1 METSC
6 VILAG
11 GKSSRLGND
20 KVLETVGS
28 KSLLQRVISG
38 VSLLSN
44 DIIIVTASEQAF
56 PELVDYPELRI
67 VSDIFPGKGPLGGIY
82 TGLVTSTSFYNLV
95 VAIDMPFLNRDF
107 LRYMIRLAAR
117 FDLVVPRVGNLVEP
131 LHAVY
136 TRKCL
141 APIEGM
147 IAQGRLRVN
156 LLLSL
161 VNTRYVEA
169 EEFERYDPEHLSFFN
184 VNTEDDLK
192 KARELT
198 GGFEQ

>member
-11 GKSSRLGND
+11 GKSSRLGSD

-28 KSLLQRVISG
+28 RSLLQRVISG

-44 DIIIVTASEQAF
+44 DIIVVTASKRTF
-56 PELVDYPELRI
+56 PEIVDYPEVKI
-67 VSDIFPGKGPLGGIY
+67 VNDVFPGKGPLGGIY

-95 VAIDMPFLNRDF
+95 VASDMPFLNHDF
-107 LRYMIRLAAR
+107 LRYMIRLAAS
-117 FDLVVPRVGNLVEP
+117 FDLVIPRVGNLVEP

-136 TRKCL
+136 TGKCL
-141 APIEGM
+141 APIERM
-147 IAQGRLRVN
+147 IAQGRLKVN

-169 EEFERYDPEHLSFFN
+169 EEFERYDPKHLSFFN
-184 VNTEDDLK
+184 VNTEDDLR